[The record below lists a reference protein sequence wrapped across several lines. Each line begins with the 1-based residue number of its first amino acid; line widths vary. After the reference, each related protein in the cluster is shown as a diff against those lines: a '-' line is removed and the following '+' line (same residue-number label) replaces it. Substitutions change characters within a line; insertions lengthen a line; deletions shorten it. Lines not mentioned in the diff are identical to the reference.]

1 MWNRRRMQVI
11 RRVVVL
17 IAAAQLQLTTAALAQ
32 TTYPDQPVKII
43 VGFPPG
49 VAPDVVARLLAD
61 KFSTAWGKP
70 VVIENVGGAGG
81 NIATDRVA
89 KAAPDG
95 YTLLMG
101 GNSSLIFSV
110 SLYDKLPYDPV
121 KDFAPISQ
129 LFVADNILVMAPSVP
144 ATTLPELVAL
154 ARAQPGKLT
163 YGHTGVGTSQHLAG
177 ELFKS
182 MAHIDLQPVGYRGS
196 TAVLPDL
203 LAGRLT
209 LSFSNIVNALPLVRD
224 GKLRAL
230 AVTSLKRSAVAP
242 DLPTM
247 AESGYPGFE
256 AVPWFGLLA
265 PTGTPPDVIEKIYRE
280 ADRDLALPDV
290 HARLDELG
298 LDIIGNTPTEFAAVI
313 RLEIPEWAHLIKNA
327 GIKMN
332 E

>member
-1 MWNRRRMQVI
+1 MFDRQWMQGI
-11 RRVVVL
+11 GRIAVL
-17 IAAAQLQLTTAALAQ
+17 IAAALLQLTVAALAQ
-32 TTYPDQPVKII
+32 TTYPEQPVKIV

-61 KFSTAWGKP
+61 KFSVAWGKP
-70 VVIENVGGAGG
+70 VIVENVGGAGG

-101 GNSSLIFSV
+101 GNSSLIFSAG
-110 SLYDKLPYDPV
+110 LYDKLPYDPI

-129 LFVADNILVMAPSVP
+129 LFVSDNVLVTPPSVP

-256 AVPWFGLLA
+256 AVPWFGLMA
-265 PTGTPPDVIEKIYRE
+265 PAGTPPDVIEKIYRE
-280 ADRDLALPDV
+280 TERDLALPDV
-290 HARLDELG
+290 RTHLEELG
-298 LDIIGNTPTEFAAVI
+298 LDIIGNTPAEFAAII
-313 RLEIPEWAHLIKNA
+313 RLEIPQWAHLIKNA
-327 GIKMN
+327 GIKLN